1 VLGGTA
7 DLPTVDGSVTIRIP
21 KGVNTGTLMR
31 LQGKGIVN
39 QTTQKRGDQIVTLK
53 VVLPEVIDRELGEFM
68 ERWGRSHPYDVR
80 GKKGKD

>member
-1 VLGGTA
+1 
-7 DLPTVDGSVTIRIP
+7 
-21 KGVNTGTLMR
+21 MR

-53 VVLPEVIDRELGEFM
+53 VVLPEVVDSELGEFM
-68 ERWGRSHPYDVR
+68 ERWGRTHPYDVR